1 MGLTLIS
8 YHVASMNH
16 QTSFTS
22 ICNIGFN
29 LLNRGS
35 FVNVLQ
41 NLLINTFNTRNNQM
55 ATSLLH
61 QTHGL
66 IIQIYTSIAQ
76 PTNLLID
83 TLLNHHIAD
92 FRNTLL
98 IDCKGIILEHDFLHI
113 REVIDNVLDFSNNVF
128 RTAQSI
134 AMAMKSLR
142 INTEVTLC
150 RTAATSKNLNR
161 RECCCGEDIVR
172 HTQSALDELRRIR
185 NLIQVGNM
193 QRTYLAIDLK
203 SYYASAECAAR
214 HLDPLTT
221 NLVVADASRTEK
233 TICLAVSPSLKSYG
247 IPGRARLFEVVQRVK
262 EVNNGRLRDAIR
274 NRTAVYKDG
283 TPSLAAPSYD
293 ATALAADPSLEVSYL
308 VAPPRMAYY
317 EKISRQIYGIYL
329 RYIAP
334 EDIVVYS
341 SDEVFID
348 ATAYLT
354 HYKMSAHDLAMTM
367 IREVLYTTGITATAG
382 IGTNLYLAKL
392 AMDITAKHAA
402 PDKDGV
408 RIAELD
414 EESFRYL
421 LWDHKPLTDFWQ
433 TGPGTVRR
441 LEKHGI
447 HTMGELARAS
457 VQYQEILYD
466 EFGVDAEILIDHA
479 WGLEPCGMKEIN
491 AYRPETNSLS
501 EGQVL
506 SCPYP
511 YDKARIIVQE
521 MTDSLVFQL
530 TDKGLVTDSLTLDIG
545 YDRENCDKGIYHG
558 PVHIDHYGR
567 TIPKG
572 AHGTAKL
579 DNPTNLSSQLMVA
592 TMELFDRIVNKKLT
606 VRRITIAANR
616 VVKDQGI
623 LQVDLFTDTS
633 KLEREKSLQATM
645 LGIKKKF
652 GKNAVLKG
660 TNYLEGATMRE
671 RNGQIG
677 GHKAK

>member
-1 MGLTLIS
+1 
-8 YHVASMNH
+8 
-16 QTSFTS
+16 
-22 ICNIGFN
+22 
-29 LLNRGS
+29 
-35 FVNVLQ
+35 
-41 NLLINTFNTRNNQM
+41 
-55 ATSLLH
+55 
-61 QTHGL
+61 
-66 IIQIYTSIAQ
+66 
-76 PTNLLID
+76 
-83 TLLNHHIAD
+83 
-92 FRNTLL
+92 
-98 IDCKGIILEHDFLHI
+98 
-113 REVIDNVLDFSNNVF
+113 
-128 RTAQSI
+128 
-134 AMAMKSLR
+134 
-142 INTEVTLC
+142 
-150 RTAATSKNLNR
+150 
-161 RECCCGEDIVR
+161 
-172 HTQSALDELRRIR
+172 
-185 NLIQVGNM
+185 M

-262 EVNNGRLRDAIR
+262 EVNNGHLRDAIR
-274 NRTAVYKDG
+274 NKTAVYKDG
-283 TPSLAAPSYD
+283 VPSLSAAFYD

-329 RYIAP
+329 KYIAP

-341 SDEVFID
+341 IDEVFID

-354 HYKMSAHDLAMTM
+354 HYKMSAHNLAMTM

-382 IGTNLYLAKL
+382 IGTNLYMAKL

-457 VQYQEILYD
+457 IHFPEILYK
-466 EFGVDAEILIDHA
+466 EFGIDVEILIDHA

-511 YDKARIIVQE
+511 YDKARIIVHE

-558 PVHIDHYGR
+558 PVHIDHYGC
-567 TIPKG
+567 TVPKG
-572 AHGTAKL
+572 AHGSTRL
-579 DNPTNLSSQLMVA
+579 DNPTNLSSQLMAA
-592 TMELFDRIVNKKLT
+592 TTELFDLIANRNLT
-606 VRRITIAANR
+606 VRKTAIAANH

-623 LQVDLFTDTS
+623 LQVDLFTGTS

-660 TNYLEGATMRE
+660 TNYLDGATMRE

>member
-1 MGLTLIS
+1 
-8 YHVASMNH
+8 
-16 QTSFTS
+16 
-22 ICNIGFN
+22 
-29 LLNRGS
+29 
-35 FVNVLQ
+35 
-41 NLLINTFNTRNNQM
+41 M
-55 ATSLLH
+55 A
-61 QTHGL
+61 
-66 IIQIYTSIAQ
+66 
-76 PTNLLID
+76 
-83 TLLNHHIAD
+83 
-92 FRNTLL
+92 
-98 IDCKGIILEHDFLHI
+98 
-113 REVIDNVLDFSNNVF
+113 
-128 RTAQSI
+128 
-134 AMAMKSLR
+134 
-142 INTEVTLC
+142 
-150 RTAATSKNLNR
+150 
-161 RECCCGEDIVR
+161 
-172 HTQSALDELRRIR
+172 
-185 NLIQVGNM
+185 

-274 NRTAVYKDG
+274 NKTAVYKNG
-283 TPSLAAPSYD
+283 VPSLSAASYD
-293 ATALAADPSLEVSYL
+293 ATTLAADPSLEVSYL

-329 RYIAP
+329 KYIAP

-341 SDEVFID
+341 IDEVFID

-457 VQYQEILYD
+457 IHFPEILYK
-466 EFGVDAEILIDHA
+466 EFGIDAEILIDHA

-545 YDRENCDKGIYHG
+545 YDRENCDKGIYRG
-558 PVHIDHYGR
+558 PVHIDYYGR
-567 TIPKG
+567 TVPKG
-572 AHGTAKL
+572 AHGSTRL
-579 DNPTNLSSQLMVA
+579 DNPTNLSSQLMAA
-592 TMELFDRIVNKKLT
+592 TTELFDRIANRNLT

-633 KLEREKSLQATM
+633 KLEREKSLQTTM

>member
-1 MGLTLIS
+1 
-8 YHVASMNH
+8 
-16 QTSFTS
+16 
-22 ICNIGFN
+22 
-29 LLNRGS
+29 
-35 FVNVLQ
+35 
-41 NLLINTFNTRNNQM
+41 M
-55 ATSLLH
+55 A
-61 QTHGL
+61 
-66 IIQIYTSIAQ
+66 
-76 PTNLLID
+76 
-83 TLLNHHIAD
+83 
-92 FRNTLL
+92 
-98 IDCKGIILEHDFLHI
+98 
-113 REVIDNVLDFSNNVF
+113 
-128 RTAQSI
+128 
-134 AMAMKSLR
+134 
-142 INTEVTLC
+142 
-150 RTAATSKNLNR
+150 
-161 RECCCGEDIVR
+161 
-172 HTQSALDELRRIR
+172 
-185 NLIQVGNM
+185 

-274 NRTAVYKDG
+274 NKTAVYKDG
-283 TPSLAAPSYD
+283 VPSLSAASYD
-293 ATALAADPSLEVSYL
+293 ATTLAADPSLEVSYL

-329 RYIAP
+329 KYIAP

-341 SDEVFID
+341 IDEVFIY

-367 IREVLYTTGITATAG
+367 VREVLYTTGITATAG

-457 VQYQEILYD
+457 IHFPEILYK
-466 EFGVDAEILIDHA
+466 EFGIDAEILIDHA

-530 TDKGLVTDSLTLDIG
+530 TNKGLVTDSLTLDIG

-567 TIPKG
+567 TVPKS
-572 AHGTAKL
+572 AHGSTRL
-579 DNPTNLSSQLMVA
+579 DDPTNLSSQLMAA
-592 TMELFDRIVNKKLT
+592 TTELFDRIASRNLT

-623 LQVDLFTDTS
+623 LQVDLFTDAS

-660 TNYLEGATMRE
+660 INYLEGATMRE

>member
-1 MGLTLIS
+1 
-8 YHVASMNH
+8 
-16 QTSFTS
+16 
-22 ICNIGFN
+22 
-29 LLNRGS
+29 
-35 FVNVLQ
+35 
-41 NLLINTFNTRNNQM
+41 M
-55 ATSLLH
+55 A
-61 QTHGL
+61 
-66 IIQIYTSIAQ
+66 
-76 PTNLLID
+76 
-83 TLLNHHIAD
+83 
-92 FRNTLL
+92 
-98 IDCKGIILEHDFLHI
+98 
-113 REVIDNVLDFSNNVF
+113 
-128 RTAQSI
+128 
-134 AMAMKSLR
+134 
-142 INTEVTLC
+142 
-150 RTAATSKNLNR
+150 
-161 RECCCGEDIVR
+161 
-172 HTQSALDELRRIR
+172 
-185 NLIQVGNM
+185 

-203 SYYASAECAAR
+203 SYYASAECVAR

-262 EVNNGRLRDAIR
+262 EINNGRLRDAIR
-274 NRTAVYKDG
+274 NKTAVYKDG
-283 TPSLAAPSYD
+283 VPSLAAASYD

-329 RYIAP
+329 KYIAP

-341 SDEVFID
+341 IDEVFID

-414 EESFRYL
+414 EKSFRYL

-457 VQYQEILYD
+457 IHFPEILYK
-466 EFGVDAEILIDHA
+466 EFGIDAEILIDHA

-511 YDKARIIVQE
+511 YDRARIIVQE

-567 TIPKG
+567 TVPKG
-572 AHGTAKL
+572 AHGSTRL
-579 DNPTNLSSQLMVA
+579 NNPTNLSSQLKAA
-592 TMELFDRIVNKKLT
+592 TTELFDRIANRNLT

-633 KLEREKSLQATM
+633 KLEREKSLQVTM

-652 GKNAVLKG
+652 GKSAVLKG

>member
-1 MGLTLIS
+1 
-8 YHVASMNH
+8 
-16 QTSFTS
+16 
-22 ICNIGFN
+22 
-29 LLNRGS
+29 
-35 FVNVLQ
+35 
-41 NLLINTFNTRNNQM
+41 M
-55 ATSLLH
+55 A
-61 QTHGL
+61 
-66 IIQIYTSIAQ
+66 
-76 PTNLLID
+76 
-83 TLLNHHIAD
+83 
-92 FRNTLL
+92 
-98 IDCKGIILEHDFLHI
+98 
-113 REVIDNVLDFSNNVF
+113 
-128 RTAQSI
+128 
-134 AMAMKSLR
+134 
-142 INTEVTLC
+142 
-150 RTAATSKNLNR
+150 
-161 RECCCGEDIVR
+161 
-172 HTQSALDELRRIR
+172 
-185 NLIQVGNM
+185 

-221 NLVVADASRTEK
+221 NLVVADASRTEH

-274 NRTAVYKDG
+274 NKTAVYKDG
-283 TPSLAAPSYD
+283 VPSLSAASYD
-293 ATALAADPSLEVSYL
+293 ATTLAADPSLEVSYL

-329 RYIAP
+329 KYIAP

-341 SDEVFID
+341 IDEVFID

-457 VQYQEILYD
+457 IHFPEILYK
-466 EFGVDAEILIDHA
+466 EFGIDAEILIDHA

-545 YDRENCDKGIYHG
+545 YDRENCDKGIYRG
-558 PVHIDHYGR
+558 PVHIDYYGR
-567 TIPKG
+567 TVPKG
-572 AHGTAKL
+572 AHGSTRL
-579 DNPTNLSSQLMVA
+579 DNPTNLSSQLMAA
-592 TMELFDRIVNKKLT
+592 TTELFDLIANRNLT

-633 KLEREKSLQATM
+633 KLEREKSLQTTM

>member
-1 MGLTLIS
+1 
-8 YHVASMNH
+8 
-16 QTSFTS
+16 
-22 ICNIGFN
+22 
-29 LLNRGS
+29 
-35 FVNVLQ
+35 
-41 NLLINTFNTRNNQM
+41 M
-55 ATSLLH
+55 A
-61 QTHGL
+61 
-66 IIQIYTSIAQ
+66 
-76 PTNLLID
+76 
-83 TLLNHHIAD
+83 
-92 FRNTLL
+92 
-98 IDCKGIILEHDFLHI
+98 
-113 REVIDNVLDFSNNVF
+113 
-128 RTAQSI
+128 
-134 AMAMKSLR
+134 
-142 INTEVTLC
+142 
-150 RTAATSKNLNR
+150 
-161 RECCCGEDIVR
+161 
-172 HTQSALDELRRIR
+172 
-185 NLIQVGNM
+185 

-221 NLVVADASRTEK
+221 NLVVADASRTEH

-274 NRTAVYKDG
+274 NKTAVYKDG
-283 TPSLAAPSYD
+283 VPSLSAASYD
-293 ATALAADPSLEVSYL
+293 ATTLAADPSLEVSYL

-329 RYIAP
+329 KYIAP

-341 SDEVFID
+341 IDEVFID

-457 VQYQEILYD
+457 IHFPEILYK
-466 EFGVDAEILIDHA
+466 EFGIDAEILIDHA

-545 YDRENCDKGIYHG
+545 YDRENCDKGIYRG
-558 PVHIDHYGR
+558 PVHIDYYGR
-567 TIPKG
+567 TVPKG
-572 AHGTAKL
+572 AHGSTRL
-579 DNPTNLSSQLMVA
+579 DNPTNLSSQLMAA
-592 TMELFDRIVNKKLT
+592 TTELFDRIANRNLT

-633 KLEREKSLQATM
+633 KLEREKSLQTTM

-652 GKNAVLKG
+652 GKNSVLKG

>member
-1 MGLTLIS
+1 
-8 YHVASMNH
+8 
-16 QTSFTS
+16 
-22 ICNIGFN
+22 
-29 LLNRGS
+29 
-35 FVNVLQ
+35 
-41 NLLINTFNTRNNQM
+41 M
-55 ATSLLH
+55 A
-61 QTHGL
+61 
-66 IIQIYTSIAQ
+66 
-76 PTNLLID
+76 
-83 TLLNHHIAD
+83 
-92 FRNTLL
+92 
-98 IDCKGIILEHDFLHI
+98 
-113 REVIDNVLDFSNNVF
+113 
-128 RTAQSI
+128 
-134 AMAMKSLR
+134 
-142 INTEVTLC
+142 
-150 RTAATSKNLNR
+150 
-161 RECCCGEDIVR
+161 
-172 HTQSALDELRRIR
+172 
-185 NLIQVGNM
+185 

-262 EVNNGRLRDAIR
+262 EINNGRLRDAIR
-274 NRTAVYKDG
+274 NKTAVYKDG
-283 TPSLAAPSYD
+283 VPSLAAASYD

-329 RYIAP
+329 KYIAP

-341 SDEVFID
+341 IDEVFID

-457 VQYQEILYD
+457 IHFPEILYK
-466 EFGVDAEILIDHA
+466 EFGIDAEILIDHA

-511 YDKARIIVQE
+511 YDRARIIVQE

-567 TIPKG
+567 TVPKG
-572 AHGTAKL
+572 AHGSTRL
-579 DNPTNLSSQLMVA
+579 NNPTNLSSQLKAA
-592 TMELFDRIVNKKLT
+592 TTELFDRIANRNLT

-633 KLEREKSLQATM
+633 KLEREKSLQVTM

>member
-1 MGLTLIS
+1 
-8 YHVASMNH
+8 
-16 QTSFTS
+16 
-22 ICNIGFN
+22 
-29 LLNRGS
+29 
-35 FVNVLQ
+35 
-41 NLLINTFNTRNNQM
+41 
-55 ATSLLH
+55 
-61 QTHGL
+61 
-66 IIQIYTSIAQ
+66 
-76 PTNLLID
+76 
-83 TLLNHHIAD
+83 
-92 FRNTLL
+92 
-98 IDCKGIILEHDFLHI
+98 
-113 REVIDNVLDFSNNVF
+113 
-128 RTAQSI
+128 
-134 AMAMKSLR
+134 
-142 INTEVTLC
+142 
-150 RTAATSKNLNR
+150 
-161 RECCCGEDIVR
+161 
-172 HTQSALDELRRIR
+172 
-185 NLIQVGNM
+185 M

-262 EVNNGRLRDAIR
+262 EVNNGRLRDAVR
-274 NRTAVYKDG
+274 NKTAVYKDG
-283 TPSLAAPSYD
+283 VPSLAAASYD
-293 ATALAADPSLEVSYL
+293 ATALAADSSLEVSYL

-329 RYIAP
+329 KYIAP

-341 SDEVFID
+341 IDEVFID

-457 VQYQEILYD
+457 IHFPEILYK
-466 EFGVDAEILIDHA
+466 EFGIDAEILIDHA

-506 SCPYP
+506 SCPYS

-545 YDRENCDKGIYHG
+545 YDRENCDKGVYHG

-567 TIPKG
+567 TVPKG
-572 AHGTAKL
+572 AHGSTRL
-579 DNPTNLSSQLMVA
+579 DNPTNLSSQLMAA
-592 TMELFDRIVNKKLT
+592 TTELFDRIDNRNLT

-660 TNYLEGATMRE
+660 TNYLESATMRE

>member
-1 MGLTLIS
+1 
-8 YHVASMNH
+8 
-16 QTSFTS
+16 
-22 ICNIGFN
+22 
-29 LLNRGS
+29 
-35 FVNVLQ
+35 
-41 NLLINTFNTRNNQM
+41 M
-55 ATSLLH
+55 A
-61 QTHGL
+61 
-66 IIQIYTSIAQ
+66 
-76 PTNLLID
+76 
-83 TLLNHHIAD
+83 
-92 FRNTLL
+92 
-98 IDCKGIILEHDFLHI
+98 
-113 REVIDNVLDFSNNVF
+113 
-128 RTAQSI
+128 
-134 AMAMKSLR
+134 
-142 INTEVTLC
+142 
-150 RTAATSKNLNR
+150 
-161 RECCCGEDIVR
+161 
-172 HTQSALDELRRIR
+172 
-185 NLIQVGNM
+185 

-262 EVNNGRLRDAIR
+262 EINNGRLRDAIR
-274 NRTAVYKDG
+274 NKTAVYKDG
-283 TPSLAAPSYD
+283 VPSLAAASYD

-329 RYIAP
+329 KYIAP

-341 SDEVFID
+341 IDEVFID

-457 VQYQEILYD
+457 IHFPEILYK
-466 EFGVDAEILIDHA
+466 EFGIDAEILIDHA

-511 YDKARIIVQE
+511 YDRARIIVQE

-567 TIPKG
+567 TVPKG
-572 AHGTAKL
+572 AHGSTRL
-579 DNPTNLSSQLMVA
+579 DNPTNLSSQLKAA
-592 TMELFDRIVNKKLT
+592 TTELFDRIANRNLT

-633 KLEREKSLQATM
+633 KLEREKSLQVTM

>member
-1 MGLTLIS
+1 
-8 YHVASMNH
+8 
-16 QTSFTS
+16 
-22 ICNIGFN
+22 
-29 LLNRGS
+29 
-35 FVNVLQ
+35 
-41 NLLINTFNTRNNQM
+41 M
-55 ATSLLH
+55 A
-61 QTHGL
+61 
-66 IIQIYTSIAQ
+66 
-76 PTNLLID
+76 
-83 TLLNHHIAD
+83 
-92 FRNTLL
+92 
-98 IDCKGIILEHDFLHI
+98 
-113 REVIDNVLDFSNNVF
+113 
-128 RTAQSI
+128 
-134 AMAMKSLR
+134 
-142 INTEVTLC
+142 
-150 RTAATSKNLNR
+150 
-161 RECCCGEDIVR
+161 
-172 HTQSALDELRRIR
+172 
-185 NLIQVGNM
+185 

-274 NRTAVYKDG
+274 NKTAVYKDG
-283 TPSLAAPSYD
+283 VPSLAAGSYD

-329 RYIAP
+329 KYIAQ

-341 SDEVFID
+341 IDEVFID

-402 PDKDGV
+402 SDKDGV
-408 RIAELD
+408 RIAELN

-457 VQYQEILYD
+457 IHFPEILYK
-466 EFGVDAEILIDHA
+466 EFGIDAEILIDHA

-506 SCPYP
+506 ACPYP
-511 YDKARIIVQE
+511 YDKVRIIVQE

-530 TDKGLVTDSLTLDIG
+530 SEKGLVTDSLTLDIG

-567 TIPKG
+567 TVPKG
-572 AHGTAKL
+572 AHGSTRL
-579 DNPTNLSSQLMVA
+579 DNPTNLSSQLMAA
-592 TMELFDRIVNKKLT
+592 TTELFDRIANRNLT

-633 KLEREKSLQATM
+633 KLEREKSLQETM